1 MRIVSFS
8 ADGVREAA
16 KRGFYAW
23 LSRQDADFV
32 CVQDLRC
39 SEYELRD
46 DVYFPGGYNAYF
58 FDDVGG
64 KDNGVAIYCREL
76 PKAIMTGLGFADF
89 DMQGRYIQ
97 ADFAQLSVACLLAPS
112 ASPGDDAGQ
121 DSKNQF
127 FELFGAH
134 LQKVRNKRRNF
145 IICGDWQIAP
155 EDADVQD
162 PGACAG
168 HSGFLPEEQEWMRTL
183 LANGYVD
190 AFREVSADPDEF
202 TFWPETP
209 GRGGWRTNLQ
219 IVSEDLQDVIEH
231 AAIYTGQSFSRHA
244 PLIIDYDIELTD

>member
-16 KRGFYAW
+16 QRGFYAW
-23 LSRQDADFV
+23 LCRQDADFV

-39 SEYELRD
+39 SEYDLRD
-46 DVYFPGGYNAYF
+46 EVYFPSGYNAYF

-97 ADFAQLSVACLLAPS
+97 ADFARLSVGCLLAPS
-112 ASPGDDAGQ
+112 ASQGDDAEQ
-121 DSKNQF
+121 DSKNRF
-127 FELFGAH
+127 FELLGGH
-134 LQKVRNKRRNF
+134 LQKVRNKRRDF

-155 EDADVQD
+155 AGADVQD
-162 PGACAG
+162 PDACAG
-168 HSGFLPEEQEWMRTL
+168 HSGFLSAEQEWMRTL

-190 AFREVSADPDEF
+190 AFREVSADTDEF
-202 TFWPETP
+202 TFWPEAP

-219 IVSEDLQDVIEH
+219 IVSENLQDAIEH

-244 PLIIDYDIELTD
+244 PVIIDYDIEL